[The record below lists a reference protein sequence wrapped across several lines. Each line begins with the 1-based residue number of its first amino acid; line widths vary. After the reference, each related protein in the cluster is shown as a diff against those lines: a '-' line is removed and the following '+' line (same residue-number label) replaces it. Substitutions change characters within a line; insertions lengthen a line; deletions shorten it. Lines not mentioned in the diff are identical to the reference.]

1 MVGTLS
7 FLPIIKFNSTPHK
20 LWVITI
26 FIVFFILAWWLQEKL
41 FLFGVLGDPLYRE
54 WICWCFQQNR
64 LSNPFFSNS
73 RFIVGLF
80 WLRICRTWTILWCSL
95 SDCPDWQSRT
105 VVPVFRQW
113 LTICQLF
120 VKTILRSGF
129 STDNEFR
136 LEASVE
142 PGNIDDRAVTG
153 KKDGLRVDPPLV
165 NGDMFPCIDMLLS
178 SDNLRFL
185 LRTLGAGYP
194 RTVLVQ

>member
-1 MVGTLS
+1 M
-7 FLPIIKFNSTPHK
+7 N
-20 LWVITI
+20 
-26 FIVFFILAWWLQEKL
+26 
-41 FLFGVLGDPLYRE
+41 
-54 WICWCFQQNR
+54 
-64 LSNPFFSNS
+64 
-73 RFIVGLF
+73 
-80 WLRICRTWTILWCSL
+80 
-95 SDCPDWQSRT
+95 
-105 VVPVFRQW
+105 
-113 LTICQLF
+113 
-120 VKTILRSGF
+120 TILRSGF

-185 LRTLGAGYP
+185 LRTLGTGGCP